1 MELDTGNYLTQLAS
15 VRSHEHDLAGVKNF
29 DGKHLPLQKELY
41 CDHPC
46 QITKENGSKH
56 DMKLLVLLGQSTS
69 ENSSYFI
76 GRFSIRMG
84 VDSKEVYWERIKR
97 AKGPG
102 LGKKIKTELLKSA
115 ISSSV
120 S

>member
-29 DGKHLPLQKELY
+29 NGKHLPLQKELY

-56 DMKLLVLLGQSTS
+56 DMKLLVLLGQSAS

-76 GRFSIRMG
+76 GGFSIRMG
-84 VDSKEVYWERIKR
+84 VDSKEVYWERELSGP
-97 AKGPG
+97 KGRDW
-102 LGKKIKTELLKSA
+102 GKKLKLNCSRVQFPA
-115 ISSSV
+115 V
-120 S
+120 